1 MSNLKKSESNTIYCG
16 EGLLAQIKD
25 VYYYTQEDVERAAKI
40 ADKML
45 KATEAVVEG
54 KITWLEYTKICE
66 ILLQ

>member
-1 MSNLKKSESNTIYCG
+1 MSNLKKPESNTIYCG